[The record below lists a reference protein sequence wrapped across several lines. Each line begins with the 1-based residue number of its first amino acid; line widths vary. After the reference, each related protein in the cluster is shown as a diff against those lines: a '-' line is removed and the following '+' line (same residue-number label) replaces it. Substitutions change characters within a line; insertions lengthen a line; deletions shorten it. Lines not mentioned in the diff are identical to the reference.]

1 MNRKIRVL
9 VVDDD
14 NLLRKLVT
22 EQLAKGDFDAAP
34 AASNSRLDV
43 LRDIDYDVVLLDM
56 MPDLSGLDTLREIR
70 KLEDAPEVIMLTADT
85 SLATGI
91 EAMRHGAYDY
101 LTKPAML
108 DEMEVGRLARPTK
121 SAALCV
127 KQNASLRS
135 VARPAVGADEVLPI
149 FHENAAMAVLVVQA
163 ENAARTDSTILITGE
178 SGTGKDVLAR
188 LIHAKSARH
197 ATPIITVN
205 CGAFPETLFESEF
218 FGHERGAFTGAS
230 TLRRGLLEA
239 ADGSTLFLDEIGD
252 LPLPMQVKLLHFLEQ
267 GRFRRVGSTRDQS
280 ADVRIIAATNRN
292 LADEVERKHFRA
304 DLYYRL
310 NVVALHVPP
319 LRERLEDI
327 PGLIDYFLGVYRQRF
342 NRPALDLSA
351 GARQR
356 LADYAWPG
364 NVREL
369 RNCLERAAALSTGEM
384 IEADQMLGSGVRS
397 LGLETESKNRPLAG
411 HQSPAATL
419 EDLER
424 EHILRVLHESEGN
437 RERAAAILGIS
448 SRTLYRKLR
457 EYETHTR
464 SVGLA
469 TEALIATIRHI
480 AVAPAVELK
489 LQPKRELQSAR
500 RLRGNGS
507 AEER

>member
-34 AASNSRLDV
+34 AASGQQALDI
-43 LRDIDYDVVLLDM
+43 LREADYDVVLLDIM
-56 MPDLSGLDTLREIR
+56 MPGLSGLDALREIR
-70 KLEDAPEVIMLTADT
+70 KLEDPPEVVMLTADT
-85 SLATGI
+85 SLSTGI

-101 LTKPAML
+101 LTKPATL
-108 DEMEVGRLARPTK
+108 DEMEAVIRKADEKRRL
-121 SAALCV
+121 V

-135 VARPAVGADEVLPI
+135 VARGVDEVLPI
-149 FHENAAMAVLVVQA
+149 VKANPLMAAVVAQA

-188 LIHAKSARH
+188 LIHSRSARH
-197 ATPIITVN
+197 STPIITVN
-205 CGAFPETLFESEF
+205 CGALPETLFESEF

-230 TLRRGLLEA
+230 TMRRGLLEA

-252 LPLPMQVKLLHFLEQ
+252 LPLQMQVKLLHFLEQ

-319 LRERLEDI
+319 LRERPEDF
-327 PGLIDYFLGVYRQRF
+327 PELIDYFLGIYRQRF

-351 GARQR
+351 AARQR
-356 LADYAWPG
+356 LAEYAWPG

-369 RNCLERAAALSTGEM
+369 RNCLERAAALSTGEV
-384 IEADQMLGSGVRS
+384 IEADQMPAPGFTSLGS
-397 LGLETESKNRPLAG
+397 ETQSKDRPLAG
-411 HQSPAATL
+411 HQSPVATL

-424 EHILRVLHESEGN
+424 EHILRVLGESEGN

-457 EYETHTR
+457 EYETQTR
-464 SVGLA
+464 SAGLA
-469 TEALIATIRHI
+469 TEA
-480 AVAPAVELK
+480 
-489 LQPKRELQSAR
+489 
-500 RLRGNGS
+500 
-507 AEER
+507 